1 MSLLVVGTKS
11 VHILGLES
19 YKNLKLIKRICSV
32 ESYENSFLS
41 EFSDF
46 FWGGGIGTLDKTHH
60 IEIKE
65 DFTSVVK
72 RWKRNLNVW

>member
-32 ESYENSFLS
+32 ESNENSFLS

-46 FWGGGIGTLDKTHH
+46 FWGGIGTLDKTHH